1 MKIEKIE
8 AIRMTLENVP
18 EIYYVLPSGYKDK
31 NIQVFE
37 SAYEELEVELVSSD
51 KWSSEKKEMEIEL
64 G

>member
-37 SAYEELEVELVSSD
+37 SAYEELEVKLVNSV
-51 KWSSEKKEMEIEL
+51 KWEKEKKEMKI
-64 G
+64 GF